1 VDAPQSPGGSF
12 ATGVS
17 GSDSVGYFVD
27 VTGNEHGYFY
37 DGKHFSVIDEPNAST
52 AITDLAG
59 VDGTEALGISG
70 SSIVGYYVDSGGND
84 HGFLLSGTTYTT
96 VDDPL
101 GVGSTIATGV
111 SGSLVTGYYSDT
123 NGDFHGFLL
132 SGTTYTT
139 LDEPNSSDSA
149 LDSASY
155 DGTLALGISGTDIVG
170 YYVDSGGND
179 HGFLLSGNTYT
190 TLDNPASSAGTYAAG
205 ISGTTVVGYYYDSN
219 SVLNGFVLSGTT
231 YTTVDE
237 PAGVNGTQIMGISD
251 GAIVGDF
258 QDSLGTYNGFYA
270 GAPAIVD
277 IGRFTLLLSATDMTA
292 TVPQGI
298 GYGTMVASKKGAVS
312 ISGKLPDGESFT
324 ATAVID
330 AGASPHFTIN
340 RNLTYP
346 SVTPR
351 NARGSLMGTLT
362 FGDSSG
368 SDLDGSLT
376 WSKPAQTRGAYQAAI
391 NTTLNVIGSVY
402 APPTRFVSVLPG
414 FVSGTLE
421 LSDTGAL
428 SISGSNEIDKSV
440 TLSTKNQ
447 LVIGNPGADK
457 LKISITPSTG
467 AFKGTFLYPNN
478 SRATSF
484 GGVLF
489 QDRSSGGGFFLGP
502 DGSGTVGLGSP

>member
-1 VDAPQSPGGSF
+1 
-12 ATGVS
+12 
-17 GSDSVGYFVD
+17 
-27 VTGNEHGYFY
+27 
-37 DGKHFSVIDEPNAST
+37 
-52 AITDLAG
+52 
-59 VDGTEALGISG
+59 
-70 SSIVGYYVDSGGND
+70 
-84 HGFLLSGTTYTT
+84 
-96 VDDPL
+96 
-101 GVGSTIATGV
+101 
-111 SGSLVTGYYSDT
+111 
-123 NGDFHGFLL
+123 
-132 SGTTYTT
+132 
-139 LDEPNSSDSA
+139 
-149 LDSASY
+149 
-155 DGTLALGISGTDIVG
+155 
-170 YYVDSGGND
+170 
-179 HGFLLSGNTYT
+179 
-190 TLDNPASSAGTYAAG
+190 
-205 ISGTTVVGYYYDSN
+205 
-219 SVLNGFVLSGTT
+219 
-231 YTTVDE
+231 
-237 PAGVNGTQIMGISD
+237 
-251 GAIVGDF
+251 
-258 QDSLGTYNGFYA
+258 
-270 GAPAIVD
+270 
-277 IGRFTLLLSATDMTA
+277 
-292 TVPQGI
+292 
-298 GYGTMVASKKGAVS
+298 
-312 ISGKLPDGESFT
+312 
-324 ATAVID
+324 
-330 AGASPHFTIN
+330 
-340 RNLTYP
+340 
-346 SVTPR
+346 
-351 NARGSLMGTLT
+351 MGTLT